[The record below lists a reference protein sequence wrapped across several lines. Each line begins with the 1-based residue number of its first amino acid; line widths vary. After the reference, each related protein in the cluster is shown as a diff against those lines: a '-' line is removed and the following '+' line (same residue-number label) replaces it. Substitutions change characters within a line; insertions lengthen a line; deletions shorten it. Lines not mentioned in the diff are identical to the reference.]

1 MYFTTC
7 SYLFAA
13 APQAYD
19 WTTIIAMTI
28 SAIALAISIRSFN
41 YKKKRDLKEEDDNI
55 ATKTYVMDTLIEPKK
70 DIENLQRDLKI
81 HVKETRRDINR
92 VLANNERQHRE
103 LRGDIIKQ
111 IDTRFDDFKTFLV
124 NNKTG

>member
-1 MYFTTC
+1 
-7 SYLFAA
+7 
-13 APQAYD
+13 
-19 WTTIIAMTI
+19 MTI